1 MSAFAAMLEALHAD
15 PNIGTD
21 AVYTR
26 ASAPGIAVRVS
37 LSHPSD
43 QMPGLGAVGVRA
55 GSITA
60 DVLASQL
67 GGLVPKR
74 ADTLTIGA
82 TSYRVEDVERD
93 PLGLTFRLTVA
104 S

>member
-1 MSAFAAMLEALHAD
+1 MKKSNFYPYAQNDQIVWLTNYAD
-15 PNIGTD
+15 Q
-21 AVYTR
+21 
-26 ASAPGIAVRVS
+26 
-37 LSHPSD
+37 L
-43 QMPGLGAVGVRA
+43 PGLGAIGVRA

-74 ADTLTIGA
+74 TDTLTIGA
-82 TSYRVEDVERD
+82 ITYRVEDVERD

-104 S
+104 P

>member
-1 MSAFAAMLEALHAD
+1 MNPFAVMLEALHAD
-15 PNIGTD
+15 PNIGVD
-21 AVYTR
+21 GIFTR
-26 ASAPGIAVRVS
+26 APAAGIAVRVS

-43 QMPGLGAVGVRA
+43 QLSGLGAVGVRA

-74 ADTLTIGA
+74 TDTLTIGA

-104 S
+104 Q

>member
-15 PNIGTD
+15 PNIGID
-21 AVYTR
+21 ATYTR
-26 ASAPGIAVRVS
+26 ASAAGIAVRVS

-43 QMPGLGAVGVRA
+43 QLPGLGAVGLRA

-74 ADTLTIGA
+74 ADMLTIGA
-82 TSYRVEDVERD
+82 TTYRVEDVERD
-93 PLGLTFRLTVA
+93 PLGLTFRLTLA
-104 S
+104 P

>member
-1 MSAFAAMLEALHAD
+1 MNPFAAMLEALHAD
-15 PNIGTD
+15 PNIGID
-21 AVYTR
+21 AIYTR
-26 ASAPGIAVRVS
+26 APAAGIAVRGS

-43 QMPGLGAVGVRA
+43 QLPGLGAVGIRA

-74 ADTLTIGA
+74 ADTLTIG
-82 TSYRVEDVERD
+82 TLTYRVEDVERD
-93 PLGLTFRLTVA
+93 PLGLTFRLTLA
-104 S
+104 P

>member
-1 MSAFAAMLEALHAD
+1 MNAFADMLEVLHAD
-15 PNIGTD
+15 PNIGVD
-21 AVYTR
+21 AVYMR
-26 ASAPGIAVRVS
+26 APAAGIAVRAS

-43 QMPGLGAVGVRA
+43 QLPGLGAVGVRA

-60 DVLASQL
+60 DVLGSQL

-82 TSYRVEDVERD
+82 ITYRVEDVERD
-93 PLGLTFRLTVA
+93 PLGITFRLTLA
-104 S
+104 P

>member
-1 MSAFAAMLEALHAD
+1 MNAFAAMLEALHAD

-74 ADTLTIGA
+74 GDTLTIGA
-82 TSYRVEDVERD
+82 TTYRVEDVERD

-104 S
+104 P